1 MTREVKT
8 PSPSPIPLPL
18 DQLASL
24 IDVISI
30 GTLVLVGIVG
40 WKTIR
45 TFRQSRQAVTESASL
60 VSVIVDALTV
70 RIQRSESFTR
80 KLRLEM
86 EAVARRSEGVEVAQA
101 DLRTSHLQLLTQV
114 QEVFENDKKL
124 VLALEE
130 LKTKVSTLQQR
141 KPEAAP
147 LPKRENLGPTVTDG
161 DVLAAI
167 TPTEREVLEILRL
180 EGPKAA
186 PDLGKRLNKSR
197 EHTSRLMKK
206 LYMEGYVD
214 REANHAPFRYKL
226 NESLRSILE
235 SKITVTTEA
244 PETL

>member
-1 MTREVKT
+1 
-8 PSPSPIPLPL
+8 
-18 DQLASL
+18 
-24 IDVISI
+24 
-30 GTLVLVGIVG
+30 
-40 WKTIR
+40 
-45 TFRQSRQAVTESASL
+45 
-60 VSVIVDALTV
+60 
-70 RIQRSESFTR
+70 
-80 KLRLEM
+80 M
-86 EAVARRSEGVEVAQA
+86 EAVARRSEGTEVAQA
-101 DLRTSHLQLLTQV
+101 DLRASQLQLLTQV

-141 KPEAAP
+141 KPEAAS

-226 NESLRSILE
+226 NESLRSMLE

-244 PETL
+244 PETP